1 MNEGGTRLG
10 VLARILRSEGLL
22 VQLHG
27 SEDLLVSGVTQDS
40 RAVAAGDLF
49 LAWKGTRLDAHS
61 FLPEVQRAGA
71 TAAVVERFVGE
82 VDLPQLEV
90 TDGRR
95 AAAILA
101 HELLGRPTDTLGVT
115 AVTGTNGKT
124 TVTVLARHL
133 LAGLGPSAALGTLGV
148 IGPDGRP
155 LPDSQGLTTPGPVE
169 LSRRLADLV
178 RSGVTQVSL
187 EASSHALE
195 QRRLDGLSVD
205 VACFTNLTRDHL
217 DYHGDLDAYR
227 EAKARLLGL
236 LRDTESGV
244 VVNGDDPA
252 WRALPEIRGRLLVTG
267 VRDVKTSNETGGAAG
282 PTGPA
287 ARTRLP
293 PLLASEVELSGTGAR
308 FRLEWGEE
316 AASVGTPLLGAF
328 NVENA
333 LVAAG
338 AGLLAGLSLESLALR
353 LADVAPPPGRMEVT
367 VREPV
372 PVILD
377 YAHTPDALRR
387 VLETLRPLYP
397 GRLIVVFGAGGDR
410 DPSKR
415 PEMGR
420 IVARGGDIPVVTSD
434 NPRTEDPEAIVDDI
448 VAGMEGTAYH
458 RITERREAIRVAL
471 ELARP
476 GDAVLL
482 AGKGHETYQVVGTE
496 RREFDERVV
505 VRELLRDREAS

>member
-1 MNEGGTRLG
+1 MSEGGTRLG
-10 VLARILRSEGLL
+10 ALARVLRSEGLL

-40 RAVAAGDLF
+40 RTVAEGDLF
-49 LAWKGTRLDAHS
+49 LAWKGTRLDAHT
-61 FLPEVQRAGA
+61 FLPQARRAGA
-71 TAAVVERFVGE
+71 AAAVVERFMAE
-82 VDLPQLEV
+82 VDLPQLQV

-101 HELLGRPTDTLGVT
+101 HELLGRPTDALGVT

-124 TVTVLARHL
+124 TVTFLTRHL

-155 LPDSQGLTTPGPVE
+155 VPESQGLTTPGPVE
-169 LSRRLADLV
+169 LSRRLAELV
-178 RSGVTQVSL
+178 REGVTRVSL

-195 QRRLDGLSVD
+195 QRRLDGLAVD

-217 DYHGDLDAYR
+217 DYHADLDAYR
-227 EAKARLLGL
+227 DAKARLLGL

-252 WRALPEIRGRLLVTG
+252 WKALPEIDGRLLVTG
-267 VRDVKTSNETGGAAG
+267 VRKSSQEGEGKGSAGAAG
-282 PTGPA
+282 PV
-287 ARTRLP
+287 ARSLLP

-308 FRLEWGEE
+308 FRLEWGED
-316 AASVGTPLLGAF
+316 AAPVSTPLLGAF

-338 AGLLAGLSLESLALR
+338 AGLLAGLSLESVALR
-353 LADVAPPPGRMEVT
+353 LADVVPPPGRMEVT

-387 VLETLRPLYP
+387 VLETLGPLYP

-410 DPSKR
+410 DPAKR

-420 IVARGGDIPVVTSD
+420 IVARGADIPVVTSD
-434 NPRTEDPEAIVDDI
+434 NPRTEDPDKIIDHI
-448 VAGMEGTAYH
+448 MAGMEGTAHH
-458 RITERREAIRVAL
+458 RVADRREAIRVAL

-505 VRELLRDREAS
+505 VRELLRNRGMS